1 VPPNPSY
8 AQRSES
14 FRCDE
19 CGDEMAVP
27 LFCDHCGSDYPERRR
42 MSPFA
47 IVGLAS
53 TFALDHE
60 ELEQR
65 ELLLTGRLH
74 PDRWQ
79 QDDSRL
85 YKKALLAQAAVNQ
98 ALESI
103 REPIERGN
111 TLLELQVPELAE
123 ELRPMHRPEP
133 EFLLE
138 QLELQEEV
146 RGALDPERRRAL
158 KQLVRS
164 QLKRLHEQIADA
176 FTALEQSE
184 AGDSLRIAVTRALQ
198 FLGEARYWRNLQR
211 ALRGEAPR

>member
-1 VPPNPSY
+1 
-8 AQRSES
+8 
-14 FRCDE
+14 
-19 CGDEMAVP
+19 
-27 LFCDHCGSDYPERRR
+27 

-47 IVGLAS
+47 IIGLAT
-53 TFALDHE
+53 TFALDDAQ
-60 ELEQR
+60 LEQC
-65 ELLLTGRLH
+65 ELLLTRRLH

-85 YKKALLAQAAVNQ
+85 YKKALLTQAAVNQ
-98 ALESI
+98 AMESI

-111 TLLELQVPELAE
+111 TLLTLQVPELAE
-123 ELRPMHRPEP
+123 ELRPQHRPDQ

-146 RGALDPERRRAL
+146 RETLKPERRRAL
-158 KQLVRS
+158 KQNVRA

-176 FTALEQSE
+176 FADLEQSE
-184 AGDSLRIAVTRALQ
+184 ATGSQRIAVARALQ

>member
-1 VPPNPSY
+1 
-8 AQRSES
+8 
-14 FRCDE
+14 
-19 CGDEMAVP
+19 MAVP

-47 IVGLAS
+47 IIGLAT
-53 TFALDHE
+53 TFALDDAQ
-60 ELEQR
+60 LEQR
-65 ELLLTGRLH
+65 ELLLTRRLH

-85 YKKALLAQAAVNQ
+85 YKKALLTQAAVNQ

-103 REPIERGN
+103 REPIERAN
-111 TLLELQVPELAE
+111 TLLRLQVPELTE
-123 ELRPMHRPEP
+123 ELGAQHRPDQ
-133 EFLLE
+133 EFLIE

-146 RGALDPERRRAL
+146 RGSLDPERRRAL
-158 KQLVRS
+158 KQNVRA
-164 QLKRLHEQIADA
+164 QLKRLHEQIGDA
-176 FTALEQSE
+176 FAALEQSE
-184 AGDSLRIAVTRALQ
+184 AAGSQRIAVAQALQ